1 MQVLEIKN
9 NLVKIAYDV
18 KDNLA
23 LSGFVIIEDTNTPY
37 VAQVVNVKADKLT
50 NFAIVKLLFTFNEDG
65 ILKNYNGTIP
75 SLKST
80 VSVLPSKELLDII
93 PVEKP
98 LVMGQIAQQDVT
110 LKVDRTILD
119 NNLLICSDNVENT
132 NILIDNMIR
141 QIDEDEKV
149 VIFDTDGQ
157 FEAENKVI
165 FGQDFRLPLNYNT
178 INFIYENELDDV
190 DATSKAVIQDVFIE
204 VQEYT
209 RTLPEGYLPFETF
222 INVVDQQ
229 YRETQI
235 PQLILLKNKLLKYK
249 EVNAFAETLK
259 DVMSLSITIENT
271 PVTVIDISDMTPIL
285 QKEIIAYAYGVMSGI
300 DGNIYS
306 FVSVDNTNS
315 SKKLLK
321 TFLSRDSVYTTI
333 VCRHEYKYLPE
344 LKSSAQNL
352 ILFAP
357 QTLQHDFA
365 AYNTF
370 LNKLNPDEY
379 IVYGAHTQNIP
390 LIVELDEL
398 VLEKKTD
405 DSDDDEESAPTPS
418 IVPMPESV
426 KEVEPQE
433 PEKSVSE
440 NIKNGQVEE
449 PLNNIHEEI
458 AESEQHFEA
467 PNVEYPDLEIED
479 NASLTNE
486 PVEEFSQEDVSIVE
500 SEPVIEEPAAEIVEE
515 PTFDILENS
524 QTEISEP
531 VIEEEPIVE
540 DFSEVNIDEVE
551 TFDTPVEENYEPEK
565 DTENAPIYNIL
576 DETEDVISEEPEVL
590 PLEPEIDYSVED
602 SDVEE
607 DYQEPQFYNND
618 ENDAMIEQA
627 AKDVDKL
634 IYEKLPEE
642 DVTLND
648 LSDLQSDEL
657 TEDDLNLIGDLNS
670 DNSVEENEPD
680 IPEYNIEEEPEEP
693 QEQPPVVQI
702 YNADDIEYNEPPVL
716 EPGDRVSTPKYGEG
730 IVQKMIKYGNKMLC
744 SIEFPNIGRRLLD
757 PAMTEINKL

>member
-110 LKVDRTILD
+110 LKVDKTILD
-119 NNLLICSDNVENT
+119 NNLLVCSDNVENT
-132 NILIDNMIR
+132 NILINNIIK
-141 QIDEDEKV
+141 QINEDKA

-157 FEAENKVI
+157 FEAENKIV

-190 DATSKAVIQDVFIE
+190 DATSKAVIQDIFIE

-209 RTLPEGYLPFETF
+209 RTLPEGYLSFETF

-259 DVMSLSITIENT
+259 DVMSLSIAIEKS
-271 PVTVIDISDMTPIL
+271 PVTVIDISDMTPVL
-285 QKEIIAYAYGVMSGI
+285 QKEIISYAYGVMNGI

-306 FVSVDNTNS
+306 FVKIDNTNS

-321 TFLSRDSVYTTI
+321 TFLSRDGIYTTI
-333 VCRHEYKYLPE
+333 ICRHEYKYLPE

-398 VLEKKTD
+398 VLDEKND
-405 DSDDDEESAPTPS
+405 DSDDDEESAPTS
-418 IVPMPESV
+418 SVVPMPESV
-426 KEVEPQE
+426 KDVEPQE

-440 NIKNGQVEE
+440 NIKNGQVEK
-449 PLNNIHEEI
+449 PLNEIHEEI

-479 NASLTNE
+479 NVSLTNE
-486 PVEEFSQEDVSIVE
+486 PVEEFSHEDVSIVE
-500 SEPVIEEPAAEIVEE
+500 SEHVIEEPAAEIVEE

-693 QEQPPVVQI
+693 QEQPPVVPI

-757 PAMTEINKL
+757 PAMTEIDKL